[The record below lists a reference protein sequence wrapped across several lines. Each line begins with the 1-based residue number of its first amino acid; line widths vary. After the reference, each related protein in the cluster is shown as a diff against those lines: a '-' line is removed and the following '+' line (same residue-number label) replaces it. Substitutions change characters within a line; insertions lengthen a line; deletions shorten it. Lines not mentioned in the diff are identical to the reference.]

1 MVAVSLKQLDFT
13 KNNGLEKGLSNVII
27 ENMSKLSLT
36 ERPVHCTDVKRET
49 LYIKDN
55 DVWEKDEDK
64 SRIKEA
70 IKKTSNKNYNAVCHW
85 AKENPDFMENEN
97 KQDFYAKAI
106 TTIGKPLDNI
116 DSKIIKK
123 ICPNIYLEKNISDN

>member
-1 MVAVSLKQLDFT
+1 MKQLDFI
-13 KNNGLEKGLSNVII
+13 KNNVEKGLSNVII

-55 DVWEKDEDK
+55 DVWEKDDDK

-85 AKENPDFMENEN
+85 TKVNPDFMENEN
-97 KQDFYAKAI
+97 KQEFYTKAI
-106 TTIGKPLDNI
+106 TTIGKPIENI
-116 DSKIIKK
+116 DNKIIKK
-123 ICPNIYLEKNISDN
+123 ICPNIYLEKNISDI